1 VSAPCTWKPRHLQPG
16 SGWER
21 APEAGERERP
31 EALPAALP
39 RCGPGPE
46 RSARGQGGA
55 GEDKRAREWTLVRA
69 LGAARGA
76 PPDGAYLAA
85 LAARGS
91 WVRLLAEADSQAY
104 PLRLVRSGPCTLLG
118 FLMPPAHMQAIGLCR
133 MSSADSNRAGR
144 WKPCGGALGAVER
157 GDDRAARCRGGQV
170 AAAAARHLPD
180 ASLRHHVLRVVH
192 SLAPRLGRAV
202 SLSSTLSFAAPASAR
217 RPAGAPP
224 AGAAT
229 ARPELFGVLAAA
241 EASRRAH

>member
-1 VSAPCTWKPRHLQPG
+1 MSAPCTWKPRHLQPG

-55 GEDKRAREWTLVRA
+55 GEDNRAREWTLVRA

-85 LAARGS
+85 RAARGS

-104 PLRLVRSGPCTLLG
+104 PLRLVRPGPRTLIG
-118 FLMPPAHMQAIGLCR
+118 YSMPPTHMRALGLCR
-133 MSSADSNRAGR
+133 MVSADSNGAER
-144 WKPCGGALGAVER
+144 WERCGGALGAVER
-157 GDDRAARCRGGQV
+157 GADRAACRRGARWRRRRRGTCRTRACGTTCCAWCTRWRRGRRARPRWAPRCRSRRPRRRGGPP
-170 AAAAARHLPD
+170 ARPPRGRSCS
-180 ASLRHHVLRVVH
+180 ASWR
-192 SLAPRLGRAV
+192 P
-202 SLSSTLSFAAPASAR
+202 P
-217 RPAGAPP
+217 RPAGAHTI
-224 AGAAT
+224 GS
-229 ARPELFGVLAAA
+229 G
-241 EASRRAH
+241 